1 MRLDY
6 SEIIIGI
13 LFLFLS
19 VVNYLSQPYTSIVP
33 MICTFS
39 IYIVTGVFELKKYYN
54 KYVYIAVIAV
64 ILVVMWLFKFIQPQF
79 ADEDIFIYNSIA
91 GLSTLLILG
100 LVVLTLQRWIKN
112 ENTLKEYDGAL
123 RLNPDD
129 ITALNNKGVVLT
141 IQREYDDAMECFD
154 KVLEIAPGDG
164 VTLQNKN
171 MLEMKLQNKTF
182 SKQVSD
188 KPELEI
194 IEKEGLSILEIKK
207 K

>member
-1 MRLDY
+1 
-6 SEIIIGI
+6 
-13 LFLFLS
+13 
-19 VVNYLSQPYTSIVP
+19 
-33 MICTFS
+33 
-39 IYIVTGVFELKKYYN
+39 
-54 KYVYIAVIAV
+54 
-64 ILVVMWLFKFIQPQF
+64 
-79 ADEDIFIYNSIA
+79 
-91 GLSTLLILG
+91 
-100 LVVLTLQRWIKN
+100 
-112 ENTLKEYDGAL
+112 
-123 RLNPDD
+123 
-129 ITALNNKGVVLT
+129 
-141 IQREYDDAMECFD
+141 MECFD